1 MGEPRPLRVLPGEP
15 LFGPVCRCWEQSYG
29 PVDEALAARLSD
41 GRSVLFAIV
50 EDDRVGAFV
59 HFRDSKSVL
68 RQGPLATDETARLLA
83 ESPEFAAYSFE
94 QLYFA
99 GGRWT
104 LETGAGP
111 IFRAM
116 AEHLRATTMRWALVA
131 HLHSDRRFFAE
142 TATLVESLGFRRR
155 PGDYVTYRLELP
167 APAPAAETSAG
178 PFHWR
183 FLDDPE
189 PPSME
194 DVVRAY
200 AAVFPGDPP
209 EAELRRELAAGR
221 WGGRS
226 GVAYDESG
234 NPAAFI
240 LARPGS
246 AGALHIDR
254 LGTVP
259 AQRGRGVVCGGFVDW
274 AHRCRTA
281 GHAALA
287 FQVRAT
293 NAAATS
299 LVVRLGAQRVKEE
312 RFYVLAARPAAAT
325 KRGRRAAR

>member
-1 MGEPRPLRVLPGEP
+1 MGEPRPRRVLPGDP
-15 LFGPVCRCWEQSYG
+15 LFGPVCRCWEQSHG

-41 GRSVLFAIV
+41 GRSVLFAIG
-50 EDDRVGAFV
+50 DGDGVGAFV
-59 HFRDSKSVL
+59 HFRDSKPVL
-68 RQGPLATDETARLLA
+68 LQGPLATDETARLLA

-111 IFRAM
+111 IFCAM

-142 TATLVESLGFRRR
+142 TAALLESLGFRRR
-155 PGDYVTYRLELP
+155 PGDYLTYRLELDATEP
-167 APAPAAETSAG
+167 PTASSTG
-178 PFHWR
+178 PCRWR
-183 FLDDPE
+183 FLDDAE
-189 PPSME
+189 PPATE

-200 AAVFPGDPP
+200 TAVFPGDPP

-226 GVAYDESG
+226 GVAYDESEE
-234 NPAAFI
+234 PVAFV
-240 LARPGS
+240 LARPGA
-246 AGALHIDR
+246 AGALSVDR

-259 AQRGRGVVCGGFVDW
+259 GRRGRGVVLGGFLDW
-274 AHRCRTA
+274 ARRCRAA
-281 GHAALA
+281 GHTALA

-293 NAAATS
+293 NEAATS
-299 LVVRLGAQRVKEE
+299 LVARLGAQRVKEE
-312 RFYVLAARPAAAT
+312 RFYVLAGAFADAS
-325 KRGRRAAR
+325 RGGTIGW